1 MRKQVELS
9 NVSENTKRPNNT
21 NDSPRIKVAVIYGGR
36 SSEHSVS
43 CVSAGA
49 IMSHLDTE
57 HYQIIPIGI
66 TKEGAWTVGE
76 TDPEKLRIIDR
87 ILPTVE
93 MREEVVLSVN
103 PATKGQF
110 RYQDGSLY
118 TEVDVIFPVLHGLFG
133 EDGTIQGYFELS
145 GVPYV
150 GAGVLASSCGMDKE
164 YTKKL
169 MAAEGLPVGK
179 EVILRG
185 EEKLTTADKKMLGLP
200 VFVKP
205 ARGGSS
211 IGVSRVTSWDDLDA
225 AIALAKAND
234 TKVIVEA
241 EIIGVEVECGVL
253 EQPDGS
259 LIASVPAQ
267 LIDTESGEEGFYGF
281 DTKYLDDVVTAQI
294 PAPLDAETITL
305 IQSLALEA
313 FQAVN
318 CTGLARVDFFVTAQ
332 GPVLNEINTLPGFT
346 PISMYPQ
353 VFAATGI
360 TYEQLLDTLIQRALT
375 LQNH

>member
-1 MRKQVELS
+1 M
-9 NVSENTKRPNNT
+9 SENTKRPNNT

-87 ILPTVE
+87 VLPTVE

>member
-1 MRKQVELS
+1 
-9 NVSENTKRPNNT
+9 
-21 NDSPRIKVAVIYGGR
+21 
-36 SSEHSVS
+36 
-43 CVSAGA
+43 
-49 IMSHLDTE
+49 
-57 HYQIIPIGI
+57 
-66 TKEGAWTVGE
+66 
-76 TDPEKLRIIDR
+76 
-87 ILPTVE
+87 
-93 MREEVVLSVN
+93 
-103 PATKGQF
+103 
-110 RYQDGSLY
+110 
-118 TEVDVIFPVLHGLFG
+118 
-133 EDGTIQGYFELS
+133 
-145 GVPYV
+145 
-150 GAGVLASSCGMDKE
+150 
-164 YTKKL
+164 
-169 MAAEGLPVGK
+169 
-179 EVILRG
+179 
-185 EEKLTTADKKMLGLP
+185 MLGLP

-294 PAPLDAETITL
+294 PAPLEAETITL